1 MQSPRQY
8 EPIYVGLDDVPLE
21 INDTYDYEAKREALF
36 QAETKLELDRN
47 GGEALPADLITPAH
61 QTAVANLATHYLT
74 RGSVSND
81 DVTLGD
87 LGDDGDQRETHS
99 TQYKDAYDEF
109 IDAMSE
115 ISEGGQS
122 GVYYGAA
129 GSGGEAISV
138 NSGRDSRRHRLG
150 QIDPDGGR
158 LPVVEKFVAGT
169 DPYYE

>member
-1 MQSPRQY
+1 MERPREY
-8 EPIYVGLDDVPLE
+8 TPIYIGIDDVPLE
-21 INDTYDYEAKREALF
+21 INDSYDTPDKREALF

-47 GGEALPADLITPAH
+47 GGEPIPTDRITPAH

-74 RGSVSND
+74 RGAVSND

-87 LGDDGDQRETHS
+87 LGDDGDQRESHS

-115 ISEGGQS
+115 IGEGGQS

-129 GSGGEAISV
+129 GSGGKSISV
-138 NSGRDSRRHRLG
+138 NSGKDSRRHNLG
-150 QIDPDGGR
+150 NIDPYTSKV
-158 LPVVEKFVAGT
+158 PVHEQFVSGINR
-169 DPYYE
+169 